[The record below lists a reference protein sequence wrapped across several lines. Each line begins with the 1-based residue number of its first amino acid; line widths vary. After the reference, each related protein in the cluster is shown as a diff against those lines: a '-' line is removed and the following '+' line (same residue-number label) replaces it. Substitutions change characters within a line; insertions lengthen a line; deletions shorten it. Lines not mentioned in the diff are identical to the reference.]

1 MQQTENSIAPQAGF
15 LAGLNGPQL
24 QAATHGEGPALV
36 LAGPGSGKTTV
47 IVKRI
52 LYLIREKHI
61 PPEDILVVTF
71 TKDAA
76 LSMQQRFLREA
87 ERSEPV
93 NFGTFHS
100 IFYHILLQSHY
111 FSSKINLLTKAQE
124 KTILFA
130 ILREKTAARQEYFD
144 SDALKELAD
153 SFLCAI
159 GFYKNTRDEAAAA
172 KRLPESWRSGFRE
185 VFEAYMRRC
194 REQGGIDFDDMVYE
208 CRSFLLADDIQRKY
222 WQNRFRFILIDE
234 FQDINPLQYEVV
246 RILGDLHKNLFAV
259 GDDDQA
265 IYGFRGSSP
274 ACLRQFAG
282 ELNARQIILNANYR
296 STGEI
301 VMAAERVIREN
312 KNRFAKSCY
321 AVTEGGRGG
330 NSDKAFRVGDQ
341 SGRADDVCVYRFG
354 DRAQELNYLT
364 RELGEFVR
372 SRPGET
378 CGVLFRTNGSMQ
390 SLAALLSREGIH
402 CQIKE
407 QSGSLYDHFIA
418 KDIMAYLR
426 LAAGDGDRK
435 DLLRIMNRPVRYI
448 CRESLGECPVVDLR
462 ELENWYRRRGR
473 LGDGQIA
480 EAVCRLERQLD
491 RMGSMR
497 PGLAILYICRS
508 MGYEEYL
515 RSRREAGERL
525 EEWLDL
531 LESLREEA
539 GHYED
544 VRQWERAQKAER
556 EKHFSRERR
565 EERKENCA
573 IRLMTVHASKGLEF
587 DRVYMPDCNEKVYPH
602 GSLPDREQV
611 EEERRIFYVGMTRA
625 KKHLE
630 LLCTAGTKE
639 RPRVMS
645 RFLNP
650 LTKAPSSVRQKDLS
664 VVQ

>member
-1 MQQTENSIAPQAGF
+1 MQTNKMIVPQTGF

-61 PPEDILVVTF
+61 PAEDILVVTF

-87 ERSEPV
+87 ARSEPV

-100 IFYHILLQSHY
+100 VFYHILLQSHY
-111 FSSKINLLTKAQE
+111 FSSRTILLTQAHEKNLLLT
-124 KTILFA
+124 
-130 ILREKTAARQEYFD
+130 ILRELTAARQEYYD
-144 SDALKELAD
+144 RDALKDLAA

-159 GFYKNTRDEAAAA
+159 GFYKNTRDEEAAA
-172 KRLPESWRSGFRE
+172 KRLAASWRSSFRE
-185 VFEAYMRRC
+185 VFDRFQCQC
-194 REQGGIDFDDMVYE
+194 RKQGGIDFDDMAYE
-208 CRSFLLADDIQRKY
+208 CRSFLLEDDIQREY
-222 WQNRFRFILIDE
+222 WQKRFRFILIDE

-246 RILGDLHKNLFAV
+246 RLLGGVRQNLFAV

-274 ACLRQFAG
+274 ACLRQFAQ
-282 ELNARQIILNANYR
+282 ELNARRIILNANYR

-301 VMAAERVIREN
+301 VTAAERVIREN
-312 KNRFAKSCY
+312 KDRFLKECY
-321 AVTEGGRGG
+321 AASENCRRGDPARED
-330 NSDKAFRVGDQ
+330 S
-341 SGRADDVCVYRFG
+341 VCLRSFG
-354 DRAQELNYLT
+354 DRTGELNYLK
-364 RELGEFVR
+364 EKLGEFLQ
-372 SRPGET
+372 SRPGES
-378 CGVLFRTNGSMQ
+378 CGVLFRTNASMQ
-390 SLAALLSREGIH
+390 GLAALLSREGIPY
-402 CQIKE
+402 QMKE
-407 QSGSLYDHFIA
+407 QSGNLYEHFIA

-426 LAAGDGDRK
+426 LAAGGRDRK
-435 DLLRIMNRPVRYI
+435 DFLRIMNRPVRYI
-448 CRESLGECPVVDLR
+448 CRESLGDFTSLDLGR
-462 ELENWYRRRGR
+462 MRDWYHRRGR
-473 LGDGQIA
+473 RGDGQIA
-480 EAVCRLERQLD
+480 EGICRLERQLE
-491 RMGSMR
+491 RVGGMR

-515 RSRREAGERL
+515 KSRREAGEQL

-531 LESLREEA
+531 LETLREDA
-539 GHYED
+539 GDYD
-544 VRQWERAQKAER
+544 CAAQWEAAQETVR
-556 EKHFSRERR
+556 EGTFLQGQ
-565 EERKENCA
+565 KESPA

-587 DRVYMPDCNEKVYPH
+587 DRVYIPDCNEKIYPR
-602 GSLPDREQV
+602 GSLPDRESV
-611 EEERRIFYVGMTRA
+611 EEERRVFYVGMTRA

-630 LLCTAGTKE
+630 LLCTTGTTE

-650 LTKAPSSVRQKDLS
+650 LKKQLS
-664 VVQ
+664 FIQ